1 MLVNFRRKAVAISQA
16 RARIHAFLFSYSQRA
31 MHIFPLSRLY
41 SVLGRAQLYTAGG
54 PAVGKQHPGPGRGS
68 VWRANWRRCNPSTT
82 LWAS

>member
-41 SVLGRAQLYTAGG
+41 SVLGPIHTPTVELSFTLLVAQ
-54 PAVGKQHPGPGRGS
+54 P
-68 VWRANWRRCNPSTT
+68 
-82 LWAS
+82 